1 MKFDFNANMPIF
13 LQIIERIKL
22 QIIRKELS
30 PGQKLPSVR
39 DLSLQYSVNPN
50 TVQKALSQLEDE
62 GLIFTERTNGKYVTL
77 DCEVIK
83 KQTERTIENKLDEF
97 CRAMAEL
104 GLNKNEIIKKDPSFG
119 KIVCRCEQ
127 ITEGEIIRAITQNPK
142 ATDIDG
148 VKRRTRAGMGRCQG
162 GFCGPYVMKLIAEQR
177 NIPLTEVT
185 KSGKGSEMVDRK
197 I

>member
-104 GLNKNEIIKKDPSFG
+104 GLNKNEIIKKLNN
-119 KIVCRCEQ
+119 KE
-127 ITEGEIIRAITQNPK
+127 
-142 ATDIDG
+142 
-148 VKRRTRAGMGRCQG
+148 
-162 GFCGPYVMKLIAEQR
+162 
-177 NIPLTEVT
+177 
-185 KSGKGSEMVDRK
+185 
-197 I
+197 